1 MEYFI
6 YACLALFVVI
16 NVLAWKQSGGMV
28 KIASFGK
35 RTSKPENLSKFQ
47 KFLVLLKGVNLPCK
61 PMCIFTTSIVAS
73 GGTSCSG

>member
-6 YACLALFVVI
+6 YACLVLFVII

-47 KFLVLLKGVNLPCK
+47 KF
-61 PMCIFTTSIVAS
+61 
-73 GGTSCSG
+73 